1 MDFDRNQH
9 KITWGTRGSSPVLES
24 QRRLPG
30 GSYLYARTWWMR
42 SEHSKRRKMFRIE
55 GGADAK
61 VQRKKRVWLVYENK
75 SYLAELE
82 TSS

>member
-1 MDFDRNQH
+1 
-9 KITWGTRGSSPVLES
+9 
-24 QRRLPG
+24 
-30 GSYLYARTWWMR
+30 
-42 SEHSKRRKMFRIE
+42 MFRIE

-61 VQRKKRVWLVYENK
+61 VQRKKRVRLIYENK